1 MFFILGMDRSP
12 TLLLPE
18 SLEDDLGAQH
28 PVRFL
33 ETLVEGLD
41 LKACGLRRTA
51 AADPGRL
58 PFAPGDL
65 WHLYPIFW
73 SWGTRRQSSGRSTP
87 SGIMRPGRRARPGPA
102 PARAG

>member
-33 ETLVEGLD
+33 EALVEGLD

-51 AADPGRL
+51 AADPGRT
-58 PFAPGDL
+58 PFAPGELLQLYL
-65 WHLYPIFW
+65 WGYLNKVR
-73 SWGTRRQSSGRSTP
+73 SSRRLELECGRNQ
-87 SGIMRPGRRARPGPA
+87 RAA
-102 PARAG
+102 LAAAKAAA